1 MSYLRYFS
9 FLGISFLFLWGCATT
24 PKPPSDETS
33 PAPQK
38 TAEEVEEED
47 VVVKEVKES
56 LTLEKTSKNLY
67 ENAYQAYLD
76 GYYEKA
82 IIGFETARLLNPEE
96 MQFWRKLALS
106 YCYLATGRYGDAEK
120 LAKELIDE
128 KPDYWGSYMNAGLAA
143 LWQGQLVKATE
154 HFEKASDFQDAE
166 PSLNVY
172 WGMTYQLLKKPTLAT
187 QKFVQAEANYKE
199 IIKNN
204 PNEEQ
209 AFIELAYLYL
219 YSSKSDGE
227 ALKLIDQAEKII
239 EDSDN
244 PEKKQ
249 IWLDFYLPHL
259 KGIGFYRQGRF
270 RDSILT
276 LTGALEKVP
285 AGIRIDLAEVY
296 YYLGKNYQALQET
309 EKAKGFFIKA
319 LATDPLV
326 LYAEEIRSYVKPP
339 KPMKKKKG

>member
-1 MSYLRYFS
+1 
-9 FLGISFLFLWGCATT
+9 
-24 PKPPSDETS
+24 
-33 PAPQK
+33 
-38 TAEEVEEED
+38 
-47 VVVKEVKES
+47 VKES
-56 LTLEKTSKNLY
+56 LTLEKTSQDLY
-67 ENAYQAYLD
+67 EKAYQAYLD
-76 GYYEKA
+76 GTYEKA
-82 IIGFETARLLNPEE
+82 IVGFETARLLSPVE

-120 LAKELIDE
+120 LAQELMNE

-143 LWQGQLVKATE
+143 LWQGKLLKASGY
-154 HFEKASDFQDAE
+154 FEKASDFQAAE

-172 WGMTYQLLKKPTLAT
+172 WGITYQLLKKTKLAA
-187 QKFVQAEANYKE
+187 QKFLQAETNYKE

-219 YSSKSDGE
+219 YSSKQDGQ
-227 ALKLIDQAEKII
+227 ALKLLDEAQKII
-239 EDSDN
+239 EESDN

-259 KGIGFYRQGRF
+259 QGIGFYRQGRF

-276 LTGALEKVP
+276 FTRALEKAP
-285 AGIRIDLAEVY
+285 PGIRIDLAEVY
-296 YYLGKNYQALQET
+296 YYLGKNYQALQEI
-309 EKAKGFFIKA
+309 ERAKGFFTKA

-326 LYAEEIRSYVKPP
+326 LYADEIRSYLGIPNPV
-339 KPMKKKKG
+339 KKKKG

>member
-1 MSYLRYFS
+1 MSSLQR
-9 FLGISFLFLWGCATT
+9 FLLPWVSLLFLWGCATI
-24 PKPPSDETS
+24 PAPSSEESPPS
-33 PAPQK
+33 
-38 TAEEVEEED
+38 AESAEED

-56 LTLEKTSKNLY
+56 LTLEKTSSDLY

-82 IIGFETARLLNPEE
+82 IVGFETARLLKPEE

-106 YCYLATGRYGDAEK
+106 YCYLATGRYLDAQK
-120 LAKELIDE
+120 LAKALIDE

-143 LWQGQLVKATE
+143 LWQGELLKASE
-154 HFEKASDFQDAE
+154 HFEKASDLQDAE

-172 WGMTYQLLKKPTLAT
+172 WGITYQLLKKPALAT
-187 QKFVQAEANYKE
+187 QKFSQAEANYKE

-219 YSSKSDGE
+219 YSSKNEAE
-227 ALKLIDQAEKII
+227 ALKLIDQAQKII

-249 IWLDFYLPHL
+249 VWLDFYLPHL
-259 KGIGFYRQGRF
+259 KGIGFFRQGRF
-270 RDSILT
+270 RDSILA
-276 LTGALEKVP
+276 LTGALEKTP

-309 EKAKGFFIKA
+309 EKAKGFFTKA

-326 LYAEEIRSYVKPP
+326 LYASEIRSYLGISKPV
-339 KPMKKKKG
+339 KKKKS

>member
-1 MSYLRYFS
+1 MSFLQRFLLLLVSFS
-9 FLGISFLFLWGCATT
+9 FLWGLWGCATT
-24 PKPPSDETS
+24 PRPSSEES
-33 PAPQK
+33 PAPPES
-38 TAEEVEEED
+38 AEED
-47 VVVKEVKES
+47 VIVKEVKES
-56 LTLEKTSKNLY
+56 LTLGKTSHGLY
-67 ENAYQAYLD
+67 ESAYQAYLD

-82 IIGFETARLLNPEE
+82 IVGFETARLLNPEE

-106 YCYLATGRYGDAEK
+106 YCYLATGRYLDAEK
-120 LAKELIDE
+120 LAKELMDE

-143 LWQGQLVKATE
+143 LWQGHLLKASE
-154 HFEKASDFQDAE
+154 YFEKASDFQDAE

-172 WGMTYQLLKKPTLAT
+172 WFITCQLLKKPALAA
-187 QKFVQAEANYKE
+187 QKFSQAETNYKE

-219 YSSKSDGE
+219 YSSKNEGE
-227 ALKLIDQAEKII
+227 ALKLIDQARKII

-244 PEKKQ
+244 SEKKQ
-249 IWLDFYLPHL
+249 VWLDFYFPHL

-270 RDSILT
+270 RDSILA
-276 LTGALEKVP
+276 LTGALEKAP

-309 EKAKGFFIKA
+309 EKAMGFFTKA
-319 LATDPLV
+319 LAIDPLV
-326 LYAEEIRSYVKPP
+326 LYAEEIRSYIGISKLV
-339 KPMKKKKG
+339 KKKKS